1 MYPLW
6 RGRSEPKVERGG
18 DSSWGRGR
26 GPART
31 RFLPWS
37 RLRPSPGVGR
47 GGDHRPRSRLRPSPG
62 VGRGG
67 DHLPRPR
74 RGPSPGV
81 GRGGDLLLRPRPKVR
96 RGGASCC
103 AWGWTQL
110 LSASP
115 WWVAQQ
121 SERGERRCLP
131 VRSVSG
137 RAKWLQ
143 SLRPCRLRH
152 ACQDKVSGDPRIE
165 CACDTVGWWGD
176 LAKVASL
183 RSLPEL
189 GFGRVEG
196 PPVAWGGPRA
206 RREFVCDYCSRPRLG
221 SGGARSPPLSRRS
234 LDLNCAHQSL

>member
-1 MYPLW
+1 MYPPW
-6 RGRSEPKVERGG
+6 RGRSEPKVGRGG

-26 GPART
+26 ART
-31 RFLPWS
+31 RFL
-37 RLRPSPGVGR
+37 
-47 GGDHRPRSRLRPSPG
+47 PRSRLRPSPG

-81 GRGGDLLLRPRPKVR
+81 GRGGDHLPRPRPKVG

-115 WWVAQQ
+115 WRVAQQ
-121 SERGERRCLP
+121 SERDGRRCFP

-137 RAKWLQ
+137 RAKWLR
-143 SLRPCRLRH
+143 SLRLCRLRH
-152 ACQDKVSGDPRIE
+152 AYQDKVSGDPRIE

-183 RSLPEL
+183 RSVPEL
-189 GFGRVEG
+189 GFERVEG
-196 PPVAWGGPRA
+196 APVAWGGLRA
-206 RREFVCDYCSRPRLG
+206 RREFAWDYCSCSRLG
-221 SGGARSPPLSRRS
+221 SGKARLRPLSRRS
-234 LDLNCAHQSL
+234 LDLNCAHQSLQFVLMVITSRV